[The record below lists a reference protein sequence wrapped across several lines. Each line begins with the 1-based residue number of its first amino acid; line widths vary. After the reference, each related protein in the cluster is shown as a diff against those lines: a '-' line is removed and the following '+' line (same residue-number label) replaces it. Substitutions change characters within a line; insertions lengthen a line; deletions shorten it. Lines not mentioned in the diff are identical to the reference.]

1 MVAHLGFYNLAMPT
15 RATSTF
21 NVTGW
26 DESPPYHEPE
36 GGPRLSRTTVKKS
49 FQGDMVG
56 ESTAELLGCQADAK
70 DLAAGAGY
78 VASEL
83 FTGSLGGKGGSF
95 VIQHV
100 GLMGDGSPKT
110 SGNVVPGS
118 GRGELAGLTGK
129 MEIAVAADG
138 THTLTLDY
146 DFA

>member
-1 MVAHLGFYNLAMPT
+1 MPT

-26 DESPPYHEPE
+26 DESTYHEPD
-36 GGPRLSRTTVKKS
+36 GGPRLSRAIVKKS
-49 FQGDMVG
+49 FQGDMAG
-56 ESTAELLGCQADAK
+56 ESTAELLGCQADEK
-70 DLAAGAGY
+70 DLTAGAGY

-83 FTGSLGGKGGSF
+83 FTGSLGGKSGSF

-100 GLMGDGSPKT
+100 GLVGHGSPLT

-118 GRGELAGLTGK
+118 GRGELAGLTGT
-129 MEIAVAADG
+129 MEISVAEDG

-146 DFA
+146 DLE